1 VKTPALVSPLETW
14 FDGERAV
21 ARFHAERP
29 QAGSVA
35 FPPRDREWRS
45 MVPGFPDA
53 VKLAISGVPVQVVI
67 ERRYERAP
75 TPLRVRRALAEG
87 ATVFLPQVH
96 QVLPRVMRL
105 MVALRAGIFGPAREE
120 CSFLFVVQGAGR
132 QGMGLHHDGDVE
144 AIWLQL
150 EGRRTVTTGPPV
162 PRGTPEDLD
171 EQMAGRHGAQWTTRD
186 LEPGTLLY
194 LPPRTPHRVVCY
206 GRSLALSL
214 TWKLPGR
221 MPRSLR
227 ALAASLTAWDVAAG
241 SAESIPPASR
251 DRLWTQVPV
260 AAGPLDRSGRLFPLW
275 TAGGEIRLPAA
286 LRPLALRLAAMPS
299 LSRAAAGPAAAALVV
314 AGLLGP
320 RDLPQRILPRRRLA
334 LDGWRF
340 A

>member
-1 VKTPALVSPLETW
+1 VKPPALVSPLATW
-14 FDGERAV
+14 FDGEQAL
-21 ARFHAERP
+21 ARFRAGRP

-45 MVPGFPDA
+45 MAPGFPES
-53 VKLAISGVPVQVVI
+53 VKLAVSGVPVQIVI
-67 ERRYERAP
+67 ERRYERSP

-105 MVALRAGIFGPAREE
+105 MVALRAAIFGPAREE
-120 CSFLFVVQGAGR
+120 CSFLFAVQGAGR

-144 AIWLQL
+144 AMWLQI

-162 PRGTPEDLD
+162 RRGAPEDLD
-171 EQMAGRHGAQWTTRD
+171 EQMAGRHGAHWTTRD
-186 LEPGTLLY
+186 LEPGSLLY

-221 MPRSLR
+221 MPRSAR
-227 ALAASLTAWDVAAG
+227 GRAASLTAWDVAAG

-251 DRLWTQVPV
+251 VRLWTQVPV
-260 AAGPLDRSGRLFPLW
+260 AAGPLDRSGKRFPLW
-275 TAGGEIRLPAA
+275 TAGGEIRLPAT
-286 LRPLALRLAAMPS
+286 LRPLALRLATMPS
-299 LSRAAAGPAAAALVV
+299 LRRDGLSPSSAALIE
-314 AGLLGP
+314 AGVLGP
-320 RDLPQRILPRRRLA
+320 RDLPQRILPKRRLA